1 MSPLRVSEK
10 TLELNICAE
19 ILASI
24 RLLSGCSGAF
34 WIGMKQQQEARN
46 GIDELIQNVPNGMHL
61 ALQFKAPRSE
71 PRDQLPYRYT
81 INDRQN
87 NNLLR
92 LANRRPNAVYYIFPH
107 YNTFTKMRSDS
118 PTLVGDTWTL
128 RINDLSGL
136 PISSNSQGT
145 HTVATTPP
153 NVHIYSEPQKYSI
166 NKASALVQSVLEE
179 NMGQLSETLLSH
191 SQLKQWLNE
200 LVKEAD
206 SNKLVIGQRLRG
218 FSTFCIS

>member
-19 ILASI
+19 ILSNI
-24 RLLSGCSGAF
+24 RSRPGCSGAF

-92 LANRRPNAVYYIFPH
+92 LARHHPNAVYYIFPH
-107 YNTFTKMRSDS
+107 YNTFTKIRSDS
-118 PTLVGDTWTL
+118 PTLLGDTWTL
-128 RINDLSGL
+128 RVNDLNGL
-136 PISSNSQGT
+136 PISTNSQGT
-145 HTVATTPP
+145 HTVTTTPP
-153 NVHIYSEPQKYSI
+153 NAYIYSEPQKYLI
-166 NKASALVQSVLEE
+166 KKASGLVQSVLEE
-179 NMGQLSETLLSH
+179 NMDQLSEILLSH

-206 SNKLVIGQRLRG
+206 GNKLVIGQRLRG

>member
-24 RLLSGCSGAF
+24 RSLPGCSGAF

-46 GIDELIQNVPNGMHL
+46 GIDELIQNIPNGMHL

-71 PRDQLPYRYT
+71 PRDQIPYRFT

-87 NNLLR
+87 KNLLR
-92 LANRRPNAVYYIFPH
+92 LASRHPNAVYYLFPH
-107 YNTFTKMRSDS
+107 YNTFTKMHSDS
-118 PTLVGDTWTL
+118 PILLRDTWAL
-128 RINDLSGL
+128 RVNDLMGL
-136 PISSNSQGT
+136 PRSMNSQGT
-145 HTVATTPP
+145 HTVETTPP
-153 NVHIYSEPQKYSI
+153 NAYVHSELKKYDIHKVSELI
-166 NKASALVQSVLEE
+166 EDISQRSTA
-179 NMGQLSETLLSH
+179 QLSEILISH
-191 SQLKQWLNE
+191 SFLKEWLGE
-200 LVKEAD
+200 LVEETE